1 VSSRGRT
8 NLTLALCS
16 IALCSLALCAL
27 APLSHAQDPVPV
39 PDGPPPPS
47 QTGGSDQ
54 PPKDK
59 PDAQK
64 PPSDKPATD
73 KPAGEQ
79 GGADK
84 PAAQPPGTSDQST
97 EKNAGAPTSQDPND
111 PQASKPIPTAATS
124 AFDYGSAT
132 SEAAYTTELQSLLA
146 KHSGRL
152 RRSSLGRSRSGRDI
166 VLLTLT
172 DLADGDP
179 DKKPAVLLVTGL
191 DPSFDAHPAGPQAA
205 LFAARDLLERAVAD
219 PATAAWLARTS
230 VYVLPAP
237 DPDATFAPDKT
248 PPRACRLDHNFPSEW
263 KPWSSETCAQGPYP
277 LSEPETRS
285 IARFLSQRSNVG
297 AVVLLS
303 RGADLSDAGAPVD
316 ESELERILFA
326 RVAAADAAASE
337 EDRRVAAEALA
348 RRSQAFERE
357 SGSLS
362 AFCRERLSAFL
373 VPLDPF
379 ASAVGDTPLG
389 RAPSG
394 FTAIAGT
401 IARLAREL
409 PRLSCTVDQSE
420 RLRERLW
427 KIDVTVENQG
437 LLPTLPDAERDRC
450 VASVW
455 FEATGG
461 RVAQVGV
468 SRGGAADTNALLRP
482 PATWMLGHLDG
493 REKIKLHVLVEA
505 AEGTTVQLSV
515 QTLREGQTQCAVTLH

>member
-1 VSSRGRT
+1 MKLRASMVSAIAVCV
-8 NLTLALCS
+8 LALGTV
-16 IALCSLALCAL
+16 IAR
-27 APLSHAQDPVPV
+27 AQDPVPV
-39 PDGPPPPS
+39 PDVPTPPP
-47 QTGGSDQ
+47 QTNGTDKPAQ
-54 PPKDK
+54 DK

-64 PPSDKPATD
+64 PPDKPAAD
-73 KPAGEQ
+73 KPGADKPGADKP
-79 GGADK
+79 GADK
-84 PAAQPPGTSDQST
+84 PASEKTGAEAGSATGSQST
-97 EKNAGAPTSQDPND
+97 TPPTASVPTS
-111 PQASKPIPTAATS
+111 PTSS
-124 AFDYGSAT
+124 AVFDYASAT
-132 SEAAYTTELQSLLA
+132 SEAAYTNELQNLLA

-219 PATAAWLARTS
+219 PATAAWFARTS

-237 DPDATFAPDKT
+237 DPDATFEPDKT
-248 PPRACRLDHNFPSEW
+248 QPRACRLDHNFPAEW

-303 RGADLSDAGAPVD
+303 RGADLANSGAPVE
-316 ESELERILFA
+316 ESELQRILFA

-337 EDRRVAAEALA
+337 DDKRTAAEALA

-379 ASAVGDTPLG
+379 ASAVGDTPIG

-394 FTAIAGT
+394 FTSIAGT

-409 PRLSCTVDQSE
+409 PRLSCTVDQTE

-427 KIDVTVENQG
+427 KVDVTVENQG
-437 LLPTLPDAERDRC
+437 LLPTLPESERERC

-468 SRGGAADTNALLRP
+468 SRGGAADTNAVLRP

-505 AEGTTVQLSV
+505 AEGTAVQLSL